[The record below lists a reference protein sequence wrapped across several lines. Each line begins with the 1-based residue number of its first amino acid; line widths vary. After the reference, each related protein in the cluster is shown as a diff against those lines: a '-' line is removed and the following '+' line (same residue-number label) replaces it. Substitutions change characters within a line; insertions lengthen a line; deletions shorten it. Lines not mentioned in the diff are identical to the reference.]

1 MTKKMVRYGLL
12 ALLTCSGAALAFAA
26 GEGEEA
32 MMADG
37 GSAAVIA
44 DNHGMNAW
52 DLSAWQ
58 QVTGQMLTLT
68 QAPMLDAM
76 DLPPVEQRLPD
87 EPLVLL
93 PTSQVKKIGAY
104 QDVARIQ
111 GGGPEAVAANHSR
124 VMCRSAEYGGQV
136 NQFLR
141 TCQAMESSNDG
152 RTWTMTLRKGARY
165 SDGSPVTTEDVAF
178 FVEDVAHYE
187 PFGVAVTSG
196 SRHIADAEF
205 EVIDDYTF
213 SFTYPQTNIAE
224 VGRLAEHYL
233 VWFHKGYLSQF
244 HPKYAGQDK
253 VDAMAKEAGFATAAE
268 FFKDRIDEG
277 QGFPRANPDLPTMSP
292 WVLKVGAPAT
302 TYVFERN
309 PYYLA
314 VDAIGQQ
321 LPYFDEV
328 RQDSTTDPTV
338 LKLRALNGEYD
349 WAFFLGLDIFPAAKT
364 AEANE
369 QTIRAVSWGGTHL
382 VGGAQL
388 LEFNQTTNDPDMREL
403 ISNRDFRCGV
413 SHAVNREA
421 IATLIYFG
429 AVPYGPLAYSER
441 SPYYNERAATVCGDY
456 DLETANRLLDGAG
469 LNERDE
475 DDNRLWKGKPL
486 AFTATIRVQYNSA
499 EVADLVKINLA
510 DVGINMN
517 IRSTDGWGGLQSVRN
532 SGEMQAYI
540 GPAWSTYSTAV
551 LETASFGAPYSNHA
565 YFAPKWTQWVAT
577 DGAEGEEPPDVIKE
591 GVALRQL
598 LATQADIDDRI
609 ATMKRI
615 TDLHADN
622 LWAIGIVG
630 GVNTI
635 ITSYDMAN
643 VPGDDPA
650 NCWHCGDLGRPEVW
664 FRDQ

>member
-1 MTKKMVRYGLL
+1 MTKKTVRFAMA
-12 ALLTCSGAALAFAA
+12 ALLVVAGAITALAA
-26 GEGEEA
+26 GEDEEA
-32 MMADG
+32 MAAT
-37 GSAAVIA
+37 GSAPIIA
-44 DNHGMNAW
+44 DNHGKNAW
-52 DLSAWQ
+52 DLSEWQ
-58 QVTGQMLTLT
+58 RVTGQTLTFT
-68 QAPMLDAM
+68 QAPILDAM

-93 PTSQVKKIGAY
+93 PTSRVKKIGTY
-104 QDVARIQ
+104 QDLAWIR
-111 GGGPEAVAANHSR
+111 GNGPEALVSHSSR

-141 TCQAMESSNDG
+141 TCQDMQSSNDG
-152 RTWTMTLRKGARY
+152 RTWTMTLRKGARF
-165 SDGSPVTTEDVAF
+165 SDGSPMTTEDVAF
-178 FVEDVAHYE
+178 FVEDVAQYE
-187 PFGVAVTSG
+187 PFSTAIVGD
-196 SRHIADAEF
+196 SRRLLDAEF

-213 SFTYPQTNIAE
+213 SLTFPQPNIAL
-224 VGRLAEHYL
+224 VGYLAEWYF

-244 HPKYAGQDK
+244 HPEYAGQDK
-253 VDAMAKEAGFATAAE
+253 VDALAKEAGFASAAE
-268 FFKDRIDEG
+268 FFKDRVDEG
-277 QGFPRANPDLPTMSP
+277 QGFPRANPDLPTMAP

-309 PYYLA
+309 PYYLGI
-314 VDAIGQQ
+314 DAIGQQ

-349 WAFFLGLDIFPAAKT
+349 WILFLGLDIFPAAKT

-369 QTIRAVSWGGTHL
+369 QIIRARSWSDVHL

-388 LEFNQTTNDPDMREL
+388 IEFNQTTNDPDMREL
-403 ISNRDFRCGV
+403 ASNRDFRCGV
-413 SHAVNREA
+413 SHAINREA
-421 IATLIYFG
+421 IATLIYYG

-441 SPYYNERAATVCGDY
+441 SPFYNERAATMCGDY
-456 DLETANRLLDGAG
+456 DLDAANSLLDSAG
-469 LNERDE
+469 LNERD
-475 DDNRLWKGKPL
+475 DDGNRLWKGKPFE
-486 AFTATIRVQYNSA
+486 FTSTIRIQYNSA
-499 EVADLVKINLA
+499 TVADIVKQNLG

-540 GPAWSTYSTAV
+540 GPAWATYATDELA
-551 LETASFGAPYSNHA
+551 TASFGAPFNDQG

-591 GVALRQL
+591 GAALRRL
-598 LATQADIDDRI
+598 LATQADMSDRI
-609 ATMKRI
+609 ATVKQI

-630 GVNTI
+630 GVNTV
-635 ITSYDMAN
+635 ITSYSLAN
-643 VPGDDPA
+643 VPEDDPE